1 MNSLLQRLGFPG
13 LPGRGR
19 IPLMV
24 LTLMVP
30 LVFALQSCSSSES
43 AGGKSES
50 RAARKAAKDSGTD
63 EAKPSETS
71 STMEKASMESS
82 ELTGETVEIR
92 KSWTQI
98 RSAPDLNAR
107 AIGLAFGNDK
117 YPVTGKEGDW
127 VRVRLSKNRD
137 GWIPAEDTDL

>member
-1 MNSLLQRLGFPG
+1 MNSLIQRLGFPR
-13 LPGRGR
+13 LPGRSK
-19 IPLMV
+19 IPIMV

-30 LVFALQSCSSSES
+30 LVFALQSCSSGDSG
-43 AGGKSES
+43 GGKSEA
-50 RAARKAAKDSGTD
+50 RAARQAAKDSGTD
-63 EAKPSETS
+63 KAKPSDTS
-71 STMEKASMESS
+71 GTMEKTSMESS

-98 RSAPDLNAR
+98 RSAPDFNAR

-127 VRVRLSKNRD
+127 VRVRVSRNRD

>member
-1 MNSLLQRLGFPG
+1 MNSLIQRLGFPR
-13 LPGRGR
+13 LPGRGQ
-19 IPLMV
+19 IPAIV
-24 LTLMVP
+24 LALMVP
-30 LVFALQSCSSSES
+30 LVFALQSCTSSASD
-43 AGGKSES
+43 GGKGES
-50 RAARKAAKDSGTD
+50 RAVREAAKDSGTGK
-63 EAKPSETS
+63 AKPSETS
-71 STMEKASMESS
+71 GSMEKTSMESS

-98 RSAPDLNAR
+98 RSAPDFNAR

-127 VRVRLSKNRD
+127 VRVRVSKNRD